1 MKILIAVPCM
11 DTVAAG
17 FAESLANLR
26 KGDGCEVMLLQSSLV
41 YDSRN
46 TLSGYAIDKGFD
58 AVLWID
64 SDMIFPPDLLEKLS
78 ADIESGKDIVSGL
91 CFCRRFPYAP
101 VVLKKLELDGGTPVC
116 DPYMDY
122 PEGELFEIAGCGFG
136 VVMTRTEVLRKVAEK
151 YRTLFNPLPDF
162 GEDFSFCIRARECG
176 YRMWCDPTVSIGHV
190 GYITV
195 TDRIFK
201 ASMNVRKKQRS
212 EKDTG

>member
-11 DTVAAG
+11 DTVATG

-26 KGDGCEVMLLQSSLV
+26 KGDDCEVRLNPSSLV

-46 TLSGYAIDKGFD
+46 ALAAYAINGNFD

-64 SDMIFPPDLLEKLS
+64 SDMIFQPDLLETLS
-78 ADIESGKDIVSGL
+78 ADLESGKDIVAGL

-101 VVLKKLELDGGTPVC
+101 VVYKRLELEGETPINES
-116 DPYMDY
+116 YTDY
-122 PEGELFEIAGCGFG
+122 PENEVFRAAGCGFG
-136 VVMTRTEVLRKVAEK
+136 VVMLKTDVLRKINEQYHTV
-151 YRTLFNPLPDF
+151 FDPLPHF

-176 YRMWCDPTVSIGHV
+176 YEIWCDSTVKIGHV

-195 TDRIFK
+195 TDRVFK
-201 ASMNVRKKQRS
+201 ASRNILRKDK
-212 EKDTG
+212 EKKENE